1 MARLLDLLEPA
12 AAPTCRLTDIG
23 VLTRLD
29 AKTGEQTDKAR
40 ICAGEKYELLD
51 SNDLDEMALATPALV
66 GDRLILRTANHV
78 YSIRRPVH

>member
-1 MARLLDLLEPA
+1 MLDLLEPA

-40 ICAGEKYELLD
+40 IGGGDKFELLD
-51 SNDLDEMALATPALV
+51 SNDLHEMDLATPALV

-78 YSIRRPVH
+78 YSMRRPIP